1 MTKAELRKSLEQGMS
16 LYIDGGKKIT
26 KCPTYSSKRPRKSLP
41 KEETVETVEIE
52 VDYLPQSLKARF
64 FPEEN

>member
-1 MTKAELRKSLEQGMS
+1 MTKAELRKSLELGMS

-26 KCPTYSSKRPRKSLP
+26 KCPPNGKKRSQK
-41 KEETVETVEIE
+41 KETEETVEIE
-52 VDYLPQSLKARF
+52 VDYLPQSLKTRF